1 MPVRSEHNLSG
12 DDTQPI
18 ITRMQRRVT
27 TEEKVEDIA
36 KDYGTSVSEVYRIY
50 HNFRYNNRCHPKKP
64 PGRPKLY
71 GRHIRNS
78 ILKY

>member
-36 KDYGTSVSEVYRIY
+36 EI
-50 HNFRYNNRCHPKKP
+50 CQ
-64 PGRPKLY
+64 
-71 GRHIRNS
+71 RNANM
-78 ILKY
+78 